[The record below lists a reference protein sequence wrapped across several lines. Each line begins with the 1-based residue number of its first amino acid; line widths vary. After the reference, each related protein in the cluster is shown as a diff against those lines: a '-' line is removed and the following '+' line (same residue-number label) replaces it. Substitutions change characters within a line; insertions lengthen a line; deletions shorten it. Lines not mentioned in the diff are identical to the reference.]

1 MFGQSRN
8 TLYAVVKAINLDV
21 TPHGFRSTL
30 RTWIAERTS
39 YPEAIAEQTLA
50 HSVSSAVLKAYKRTD
65 LFDRR
70 RRLMAEWARYC
81 YSPVISGEVVAL
93 HA

>member
-1 MFGQSRN
+1 
-8 TLYAVVKAINLDV
+8 
-21 TPHGFRSTL
+21 
-30 RTWIAERTS
+30 
-39 YPEAIAEQTLA
+39 
-50 HSVSSAVLKAYKRTD
+50 VLKAYKRTD